1 MTRKFLQLLILFT
14 LLIIV
19 SLVLINISLKNK
31 TNITIPSTTTPSFS
45 VTEKEDLQDIPLL
58 TTVAENLEVPWALAF
73 LPDKSILFTERA
85 GRVRLID
92 NNGNLNLSP
101 VAQIEDVKQIGEG
114 GLHGIA
120 LHPDFPK
127 NRFVYVYYTY
137 GQNIIGTQNRVV
149 RFRYDQRTFKEKT
162 TIVDSIPGALF
173 HDGGR
178 IKFGP
183 DKMLYITTGDAQ
195 NPSLAQDINSM
206 AGKILRVTDSGK
218 PSLGNPFN
226 NFVYSYGHRN
236 PQGITWSTSG
246 NLYETEHGQSA
257 VDELNLIEIGK
268 NYGWPTI
275 QGDEKKLGLE
285 TPQLNSGSDTW
296 APAGA
301 AFINDSIF
309 FGGLRGQ
316 ALYEAVIKNGQVSE
330 LKTHFKNEL
339 GRIREV
345 IVGADNMLYITTS
358 NRDGRGIPDA
368 NDDKIIRVNP
378 AKL

>member
-1 MTRKFLQLLILFT
+1 VARKFLQLLILFT

-19 SLVLINISLKNK
+19 SLILINISFKSK
-31 TNITIPSTTTPSFS
+31 RQTITNSPITNPPIAQE
-45 VTEKEDLQDIPLL
+45 EKASQDIPLL
-58 TTVAENLEVPWALAF
+58 TTVAENLEVPWALVF
-73 LPDKSILFTERA
+73 LPDRSILITERP
-85 GRVRLID
+85 GRVRIID
-92 NNGNLNLSP
+92 KDGKLDPNP
-101 VAQIEDVKQIGEG
+101 IAQIEDVKQIGEG

-120 LHPDFPK
+120 LHPDFP
-127 NRFVYVYYTY
+127 NNHFVYVYYTY

-149 RFRYDQRTFKEKT
+149 RFRYEKGTFKEKT
-162 TIVDSIPGALF
+162 IIVDSIPGALF

-275 QGDEKKLGLE
+275 QGDEQKLGLE

-309 FGGLRGQ
+309 FAGLRGQ
-316 ALYEAVIKNGQVSE
+316 ALYQAIIKNGSLE

-345 IVGADNMLYITTS
+345 IVGPDNMLYITTS
-358 NRDGRGIPDA
+358 NRDGRGNPSPD
-368 NDDKIIRVNP
+368 DDKIIRVNP
-378 AKL
+378 KKL